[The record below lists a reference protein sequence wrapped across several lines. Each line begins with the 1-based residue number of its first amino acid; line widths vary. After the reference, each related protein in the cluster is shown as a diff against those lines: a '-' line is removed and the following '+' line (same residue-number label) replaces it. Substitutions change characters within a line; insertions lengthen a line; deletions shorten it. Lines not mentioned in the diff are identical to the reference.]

1 MRQLVESATRRSDP
15 RVVGLGRL
23 SVEDDQATLPG
34 VLVKTAERGMGPQ
47 LVFLVPIRESND
59 QTPTAGPLIELV
71 YATTCGEGQ
80 CGD

>member
-1 MRQLVESATRRSDP
+1 MLEGEVVEIKLPYGAASLSMD
-15 RVVGLGRL
+15 VGLDHWNVL
-23 SVEDDQATLPG
+23 QLPQP
-34 VLVKTAERGMGPQ
+34 L
-47 LVFLVPIRESND
+47 D